1 MVWPLIA
8 AAAAAPVIGGLIGS
22 MTGKSDRSDAETFN
36 KAGLD
41 YIQGLDTSLGYREA
55 DDFISKYKSELPES
69 EVGKLQFDQ
78 EALDNM
84 RLALSKFKGLSET
97 GSDAI
102 SRLQYAN
109 AINNANRQNI
119 AAQNALLQ
127 NAAATGTLGAGANLA
142 AQLSAQQNA
151 SNQAAQNSMQV
162 AANAEEARRNALSQY
177 ANYSN
182 RLGQLRN
189 QFNTTTAEARD
200 LTNRY
205 ANQNSFNKLQA
216 QQNVNLANAN
226 AYNQNQMN
234 QANLRYQKAGMI
246 SGQYQNMA
254 NNSMNN
260 AQEKAN
266 MWSGM
271 GNSIGQGIGAYGSY
285 MNEQDGKN
293 LYAASKGLEKN
304 TYTGQWV
311 SRNPSKSNPYSDQ
324 YMT

>member
-1 MVWPLIA
+1 MVWPLIT
-8 AAAAAPVIGGLIGS
+8 AAAAPVIGGLIGS

-41 YIQGLDTSLGYREA
+41 YIQGLSTDVGYRNV
-55 DDFISKYKSELPES
+55 DDLMAAYDPNLPES

-78 EALDNM
+78 ESLDNM
-84 RLALSKFKGLSET
+84 RSALNKFKGLSET

-162 AANAEEARRNALSQY
+162 AANAEEARRNALSQF
-177 ANYSN
+177 SN
-182 RLGQLRN
+182 LSSQLGQMRN
-189 QFNTTTAEARD
+189 QFNTTTSEARD

-216 QQNVNLANAN
+216 QQNVNMANAN

-234 QANLRYQKAGMI
+234 QANLRYQKAGMMG
-246 SGQYQNMA
+246 GQYNQMA
-254 NNSMNN
+254 NNSLNN
-260 AQEKAN
+260 AQSKAN
-266 MWSGM
+266 MWG
-271 GNSIGQGIGAYGSY
+271 GIGQGIGQGFGAYGNY
-285 MNEQDGKN
+285 MQNQEFNKQNTGFQNNFMNMMGAANN
-293 LYAASKGLEKN
+293 LSQNAN
-304 TYTGQWV
+304 GQWV
-311 SRNPSKSNPYSDQ
+311 KNS
-324 YMT
+324 